1 MNSCR
6 YLGVIIDDEL
16 KWSEHIEHIYG
27 YLLKYVGIFYKLRN
41 KIPAGVMKNVY
52 YAFVH
57 SHLLYG
63 IEVYAN
69 TYPTYLDKLVKLNN
83 KLLRILQNQS
93 RFCHVEDL
101 YANYNTF
108 SIPELHKMQLLLLV
122 HKMYY
127 HSNLLPDVFANYFII
142 NSSVHDHQTRSKS
155 DIHIHRARTTFGQRA
170 VSYKGGTLWNC
181 LTHDLKLI
189 NSTSVFKSKLK
200 HLFYTSNQ

>member
-1 MNSCR
+1 M
-6 YLGVIIDDEL
+6 
-16 KWSEHIEHIYG
+16 KWSENIDS
-27 YLLKYVGIFYKLRN
+27 YLLKYVGIFYKLHN

-69 TYPTYLDKLVKLNN
+69 TYPTYLDKLIKLNN

-93 RFCHVEDL
+93 RFCHVKDL

-108 SIPELHKMQLLLLV
+108 SIPDLHKMQLLLLV
-122 HKMYY
+122 HKMFY

-142 NSSVHDHQTRSKS
+142 NSSVHDHQTRSMS
-155 DIHIHRARTTFGQRA
+155 DIHIHRAHTTFGQRA
-170 VSYKGGTLWNC
+170 VSYKGGTL
-181 LTHDLKLI
+181 
-189 NSTSVFKSKLK
+189 
-200 HLFYTSNQ
+200 